1 MSELLFGNFENDRKR
16 RQTTNQTLNCA
27 VCGNNTVPKFED
39 FTFTNAQRQLCNN
52 LTSCLFDLAVTGNE
66 AIAANTRDFE
76 INGTRIAEILSKSKI
91 NN

>member
-39 FTFTNAQRQLCNN
+39 FTFTNAQRQLSHVF
-52 LTSCLFDLAVTGNE
+52 L
-66 AIAANTRDFE
+66 
-76 INGTRIAEILSKSKI
+76 ILL
-91 NN
+91 